1 MTITHDLLMFD
12 VGAERFAVPL
22 AALRSVED
30 SARVQRTRVPHERG
44 VGVWRT
50 DEAFVTVY
58 EPTPV
63 LGVSRHGSEPLLML
77 LSGASG
83 HVGLLVDHAE
93 AAVSV
98 NTGALRDL
106 SGLGAGDRVVL
117 GALRH
122 EERWVTLLDAGALV
136 DALTTRVVSSTC
148 QETLS

>member
-1 MTITHDLLMFD
+1 MTITHDLLLFD

-30 SARVQRTRVPHERG
+30 SVRVQRTRVPHERG

-50 DEAFVTVY
+50 DDAFVTVY
-58 EPTPV
+58 EPAPV
-63 LGVSRHGSEPLLML
+63 LGVSLHSAEPLLML

-83 HVGLLVDHAE
+83 NVGLLVDHAE
-93 AAVSV
+93 AAVAV
-98 NTGALRDL
+98 DTGALRDL

-136 DALTTRVVSSTC
+136 DALATRVGLSSH
-148 QETLS
+148 QEMSS

>member
-1 MTITHDLLMFD
+1 MFD

-63 LGVSRHGSEPLLML
+63 LGVSLHSAEPLLML
-77 LSGASG
+77 LSSNSTN
-83 HVGLLVDHAE
+83 VGLLVDHAE
-93 AAVSV
+93 AAVAV
-98 NTGALRDL
+98 HTGALRDL

-122 EERWVTLLDAGALV
+122 EERWVTLLDASALV
-136 DALTTRVVSSTC
+136 DVLVTRVVSSTH
-148 QETLS
+148 QETVS